1 MDGSLIKKSG
11 FILQLKI
18 DGNLAILRTGNF
30 PFQDESLIAQR
41 SQLIHAEVSVNRID
55 ADYGGESSGISLY
68 QVANI
73 HQLMADPSVDR
84 RCNMS
89 KFKIE
94 LSRIACCL
102 RRDHL
107 RRGLVLVRQCRIVI
121 FLRDDPR
128 LSQTLLALERRILQ
142 LLIGLRL
149 LQLANRL
156 LVIILI
162 RARIALDKQITF
174 VDNVAFLKG
183 NIDNVTAD
191 PRRYRDQLDRSGS
204 SGELVPIHYLLLLR
218 FTHRDLGRWWT
229 ICRRLLVVAAC
240 HPKS

>member
-1 MDGSLIKKSG
+1 M
-11 FILQLKI
+11 
-18 DGNLAILRTGNF
+18 
-30 PFQDESLIAQR
+30 
-41 SQLIHAEVSVNRID
+41 
-55 ADYGGESSGISLY
+55 SGISLY

-73 HQLMADPSVDR
+73 HQLVAGTSVDR

-94 LSRIACCL
+94 LSRIAGRL

-107 RRGLVLVRQCRIVI
+107 SRGLVLVRQCRIVI

-142 LLIGLRL
+142 LPIGLRL

-156 LVIILI
+156 FVNILI
-162 RARIALDKQITF
+162 RARIDLKEQIAF

-183 NIDNVTAD
+183 NIDNVTTD
-191 PRRYRDQLDRSGS
+191 PRRYRHQLDRSSS
-204 SGELVPIHYLLLLR
+204 SGELVPIDHLLLLR
-218 FTHRDLGRWWT
+218 FADRNLGRWWALR
-229 ICRRLLVVAAC
+229 RRLLVVSAGE
-240 HPKS
+240 P

>member
-1 MDGSLIKKSG
+1 MRKPG

-18 DGNLAILRTGNF
+18 DRDLAILRTGNF

-41 SQLIHAEVSVNRID
+41 RQLIHAEVSIDRID
-55 ADYGGESSGISLY
+55 ADDGGESSGISLY

-73 HQLMADPSVDR
+73 HQLMADTSVDW
-84 RCNMS
+84 RCDVS
-89 KFKIE
+89 KFKIQ
-94 LSRIACCL
+94 LSRIAGRL
-102 RRDHL
+102 RRDYL
-107 RRGLVLVRQCRIVI
+107 RRRLVLVGQSRIVV

-156 LVIILI
+156 VVSILI
-162 RARIALDKQITF
+162 RARIDLKKQIAF
-174 VDNVAFLKG
+174 VDNIAFLKG

-191 PRRYRDQLDRSGS
+191 PRRYRHQFDRYGS
-204 SGELVPIHYLLLLR
+204 AGELVPVHYFLLIR
-218 FTHRDLGRWWT
+218 FADRDLRSW
-229 ICRRLLVVAAC
+229 
-240 HPKS
+240 

>member
-1 MDGSLIKKSG
+1 MRKSG

-30 PFQDESLIAQR
+30 PFPDESLIAQCR
-41 SQLIHAEVSVNRID
+41 QLIHAEVSIDRID
-55 ADYGGESSGISLY
+55 ADDGGESSGVSLY

-73 HQLMADPSVDR
+73 HQLVADPSVDWR
-84 RCNMS
+84 RNVS
-89 KFKIE
+89 KFKIQ
-94 LSRIACCL
+94 LSRIAGRL

-121 FLRDDPR
+121 FLRYDPR

-156 LVIILI
+156 VVSILI
-162 RARIALDKQITF
+162 TPRIDLKEQIAF

-191 PRRYRDQLDRSGS
+191 PRRYRDQLDRCGS
-204 SGELVPIHYLLLLR
+204 SGELVPVHHLLLFR
-218 FTHRDLGRWWT
+218 FADRNLGRWWT
-229 ICRRLLVVAAC
+229 MRRWLLVVAAGQ
-240 HPKS
+240 PKT

>member
-1 MDGSLIKKSG
+1 MRKPG

-18 DGNLAILRTGNF
+18 DGDLAILRTANF
-30 PFQDESLIAQR
+30 PFPDESLIAQR

-149 LQLANRL
+149 LQLTNRL
-156 LVIILI
+156 VVSILI
-162 RARIALDKQITF
+162 GPRIDLKEQIAF

-191 PRRYRDQLDRSGS
+191 PRRYRDQLDSCGS
-204 SGELVPIHYLLLLR
+204 SGELVPIRHLLLLR
-218 FTHRDLGRWWT
+218 FADRDLRSW
-229 ICRRLLVVAAC
+229 
-240 HPKS
+240 

>member
-1 MDGSLIKKSG
+1 MRKSG

-18 DGNLAILRTGNF
+18 DRDLAILRTGNLPF
-30 PFQDESLIAQR
+30 PDESLIAQR
-41 SQLIHAEVSVNRID
+41 RQLIHAEVSIDRID

-73 HQLMADPSVDR
+73 HQLVADPSVDWR
-84 RCNMS
+84 RNVS
-89 KFKIE
+89 KFKIQ
-94 LSRIACCL
+94 LSRIAGRL

-107 RRGLVLVRQCRIVI
+107 RRGLVLVGQCRIVI

-156 LVIILI
+156 VVSILI
-162 RARIALDKQITF
+162 GSRIDLKEQIAF
-174 VDNVAFLKG
+174 VDKVAFLKG
-183 NIDNVTAD
+183 NIDYVTAD
-191 PRRYRDQLDRSGS
+191 PGRYRDQLDRCGS
-204 SGELVPIHYLLLLR
+204 AGELVPIHYFLLLR
-218 FTHRDLGRWWT
+218 LADRDLRSWEAMS
-229 ICRRLLVVAAC
+229 R
-240 HPKS
+240 

>member
-1 MDGSLIKKSG
+1 MRKIS

-18 DGNLAILRTGNF
+18 DRDFATIRTGQF
-30 PFQDESLIAQR
+30 PFPDESLIAQR

-55 ADYGGESSGISLY
+55 ADYCGESSGISLY

-73 HQLMADPSVDR
+73 HQLVAGTSVDWR
-84 RCNMS
+84 RNVS
-89 KFKIE
+89 KFKIQ
-94 LSRIACCL
+94 LSRIAGRL

-156 LVIILI
+156 VVSILI
-162 RARIALDKQITF
+162 RARIDLEKQITF

-191 PRRYRDQLDRSGS
+191 PRRYRDQLDRCGS
-204 SGELVPIHYLLLLR
+204 SGELVPIHHLLLLR
-218 FTHRDLGRWWT
+218 FADRNLRSW
-229 ICRRLLVVAAC
+229 
-240 HPKS
+240 